1 MQNDAIV
8 ITNNKNILNW
18 NELGLDEPGGVIRMT
33 LADLIRMYDVNL
45 DILLGDENELMQLAD
60 WTALSDEYKDY
71 CVHDAQCVYCARNGR
86 TKPFKIKYYIN
97 SKNTRMYMV
106 TRDLAMSYVTGLVY
120 DMAGNAIDD
129 IDLS

>member
-1 MQNDAIV
+1 METRIIRNGENVLSAQEI
-8 ITNNKNILNW
+8 
-18 NELGLDEPGGVIRMT
+18 GLDEPGGVIRMT

-45 DILLGDENELMQLAD
+45 DILLCDENELMQLAD
-60 WTALSDEYKDY
+60 WRASPDEYKDY
-71 CVHDAQCVYCARNGR
+71 CVHDAQCIYCARNGR
-86 TKPFKIKYYIN
+86 TKPFRIKYYLN
-97 SKNTRMYMV
+97 SKDTRMYMV